1 MLKLS
6 KKTEY
11 GLISIMH
18 MDSVQMGDLATAREL
33 SNIYNIPAELLGKV
47 LQSLTKASLIVS
59 VQGAKGG
66 YRLARGLDRVT
77 LGEVVE
83 AVEGALHIAVCQ
95 DDPSC
100 CEQYSMCNIKRPVLQ
115 VQKQLVDY
123 MYGLP
128 LSEFRNSLQ
137 VKRPTAAGAGHGG

>member
-6 KKTEY
+6 KKVEY
-11 GLISIMH
+11 GLISMMH
-18 MDSVQMGDLATAREL
+18 MDLVQNGDLATAREL
-33 SNIYNIPAELLGKV
+33 SDLYNIPGELLGKV
-47 LQSLTKASLIVS
+47 LQSLAKGQLIVS
-59 VQGAKGG
+59 AQGVKGG

-83 AVEGALHIAVCQ
+83 AVEGPVHIAVCQ

-100 CEQYSMCNIKRPVLQ
+100 CEQYSTCNIKRPVLQ
-115 VQKQLVDY
+115 VQKQLMDY

-128 LSEFRNSLQ
+128 LSEFRNTVQ
-137 VKRPTAAGAGHGG
+137 VKRPTVAGS

>member
-6 KKTEY
+6 KKVEY
-11 GLISIMH
+11 GLISMMH
-18 MDSVQMGDLATAREL
+18 MDSVQNGDLATAREL
-33 SNIYNIPAELLGKV
+33 SDLYNIPGELLGKV
-47 LQSLTKASLIVS
+47 LQSLAKGRLIVS
-59 VQGAKGG
+59 AQGAKGG

-83 AVEGALHIAVCQ
+83 AVEGPVHIAVCQ

-128 LSEFRNSLQ
+128 LSEFRNSVQ
-137 VKRPTAAGAGHGG
+137 VKRPAAAGVEHGG

>member
-6 KKTEY
+6 KKVEY
-11 GLISIMH
+11 GLISMMH
-18 MDSVQMGDLATAREL
+18 MDLVQNGDLATAREL
-33 SNIYNIPAELLGKV
+33 SDAYNIPAELLGKV
-47 LQSLTKASLIVS
+47 LQSLAKGQLIVS
-59 VQGAKGG
+59 AQGSKGG

-77 LGEVVE
+77 LGQVVE
-83 AVEGALHIAVCQ
+83 AVEGPVHIAVCQ

-115 VQKQLVDY
+115 VQKQLVEY

-128 LSEFRNSLQ
+128 LSEFRNRVQ
-137 VKRPTAAGAGHGG
+137 VKRPTVAGAEHGG